1 MLKAC
6 GEWVRSTIKNTGL
19 LKQVDY
25 YEGQFDQIEEVVI
38 SPPAIYVAYDQ
49 SEIDSSENPFG
60 IVDMILYVATSKMA
74 RDPGNMLEVIED
86 VCKALHH
93 RSARRANGDYLGR
106 CHVQGW
112 KWHSSYPGIIVY
124 SMNIRITA

>member
-60 IVDMILYVATSKMA
+60 IVDMMLYVATSKMA
-74 RDPGNMLEVIED
+74 RNPGNMLDTVEAI
-86 VCKALHH
+86 CGALHGQSV
-93 RSARRANGDYLGR
+93 RDKEGGYLGR

-112 KWHSSYPGIIVY
+112 KWFGAYPGIIVY
-124 SMNIRITA
+124 AMNIRITA

>member
-6 GEWVRSTIKNTGL
+6 GEWVRSTIENTGQ

-74 RDPGNMLEVIED
+74 RDPGNMLDVIEG
-86 VCKALHH
+86 VCEALHLQP
-93 RSARRANGDYLGR
+93 ARRTNGEYLGR

-112 KWHSSYPGIIVY
+112 KWQGAYPGIIVY